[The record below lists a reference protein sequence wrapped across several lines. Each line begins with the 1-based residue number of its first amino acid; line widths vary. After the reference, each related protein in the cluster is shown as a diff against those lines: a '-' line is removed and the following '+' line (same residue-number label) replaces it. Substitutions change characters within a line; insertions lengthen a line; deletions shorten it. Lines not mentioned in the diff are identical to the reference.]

1 MADRGGWV
9 APPEQPR
16 RYRLRDRW
24 SDYRRGRADARKSIP
39 LVPSDQIQPNQAAS
53 ENGDTGPQ
61 ETVLE
66 QLVTPY
72 MDGLRNTR
80 SELLFKVWERHQNEC
95 ERLRAELRAAKTR
108 SEPLAAAKKVAAAR
122 LDEVSKPLT
131 DEEMTRRRLAEADLP
146 EEVVRR
152 RRERERAEAR
162 ALAEEAHRKVDADLR
177 VAEVALDHARSVFT
191 GRLAAAQAVGWQIVH
206 HVARREAAYV
216 GALARKHKRGP
227 ELVRLLELTGP
238 ELPSWLLLEAD
249 NEEA

>member
-131 DEEMTRRRLAEADLP
+131 DDATAAGRGGLA
-146 EEVVRR
+146 RG
-152 RRERERAEAR
+152 
-162 ALAEEAHRKVDADLR
+162 
-177 VAEVALDHARSVFT
+177 SSQ
-191 GRLAAAQAVGWQIVH
+191 AAA
-206 HVARREAAYV
+206 R
-216 GALARKHKRGP
+216 
-227 ELVRLLELTGP
+227 TGTGGSP
-238 ELPSWLLLEAD
+238 CPG
-249 NEEA
+249 

>member
-1 MADRGGWV
+1 
-9 APPEQPR
+9 
-16 RYRLRDRW
+16 
-24 SDYRRGRADARKSIP
+24 
-39 LVPSDQIQPNQAAS
+39 
-53 ENGDTGPQ
+53 
-61 ETVLE
+61 
-66 QLVTPY
+66 
-72 MDGLRNTR
+72 
-80 SELLFKVWERHQNEC
+80 
-95 ERLRAELRAAKTR
+95 
-108 SEPLAAAKKVAAAR
+108 
-122 LDEVSKPLT
+122 
-131 DEEMTRRRLAEADLP
+131 MTRRRLAEADLP

-216 GALARKHKRGP
+216 GALARKHKR
-227 ELVRLLELTGP
+227 VLELTGP